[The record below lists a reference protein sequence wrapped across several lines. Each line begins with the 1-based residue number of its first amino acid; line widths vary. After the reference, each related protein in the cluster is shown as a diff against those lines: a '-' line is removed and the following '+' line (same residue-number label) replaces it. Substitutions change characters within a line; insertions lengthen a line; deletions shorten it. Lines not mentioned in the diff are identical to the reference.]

1 MRSAATTT
9 LAQAKI
15 PLEPYEITLA
25 MLYTVG
31 ERKDSSINPPH
42 LKVIII
48 TLTFAVWL

>member
-15 PLEPYEITLA
+15 LPESYLITLG

-31 ERKDSSINPPH
+31 KRKDSSITY
-42 LKVIII
+42 KKS
-48 TLTFAVWL
+48 